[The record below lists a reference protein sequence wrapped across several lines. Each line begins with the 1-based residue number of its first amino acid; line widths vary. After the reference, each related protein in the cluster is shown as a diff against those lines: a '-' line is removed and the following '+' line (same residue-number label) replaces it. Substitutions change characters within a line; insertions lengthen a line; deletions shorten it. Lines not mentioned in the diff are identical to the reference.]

1 MVGES
6 SGGEPGGCGS
16 LFGVCVCGWAFVRWV
31 VLMLVLSAQ
40 SQGCN
45 LVVAGR
51 CVYACGWGPHS
62 TLCCLW
68 GLAWSSPWLNV
79 LLGGARVVVYSL
91 LLQPL
96 RMLLCGVWC
105 PIAFFGPSSPA
116 YFGHSV
122 VHWCV
127 RSPVASVLS
136 QPFCC
141 GCGLGFPF
149 QLPS

>member
-51 CVYACGWGPHS
+51 CVYASVFFSGSLG
-62 TLCCLW
+62 
-68 GLAWSSPWLNV
+68 GESSPPKFHISPPKFEVVNDCYQNV
-79 LLGGARVVVYSL
+79 QYTTTIFELFSPPTLLS
-91 LLQPL
+91 
-96 RMLLCGVWC
+96 
-105 PIAFFGPSSPA
+105 
-116 YFGHSV
+116 
-122 VHWCV
+122 
-127 RSPVASVLS
+127 
-136 QPFCC
+136 
-141 GCGLGFPF
+141 
-149 QLPS
+149 